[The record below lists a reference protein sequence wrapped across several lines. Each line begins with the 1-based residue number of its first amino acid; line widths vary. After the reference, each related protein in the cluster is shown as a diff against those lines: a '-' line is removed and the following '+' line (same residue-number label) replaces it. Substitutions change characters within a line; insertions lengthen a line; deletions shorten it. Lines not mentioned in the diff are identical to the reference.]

1 MYVNLSS
8 DSGIFKL
15 INIVGEN
22 IALDIIF
29 LIEQSYAS
37 DITRLIDIEQNPLIV
52 ESRPAK
58 SSVVN
63 FHAFLD
69 HPCLRQGITKL
80 LFIFGCPRQRD
91 VP

>member
-1 MYVNLSS
+1 MTRV
-8 DSGIFKL
+8 FKL
-15 INIVGEN
+15 INIVGKN
-22 IALDIIF
+22 TILDIIF
-29 LIEQSYAS
+29 LIERWMLRQS
-37 DITRLIDIEQNPLIV
+37 ITRLIDIEQNPLIV
-52 ESRPAK
+52 ESRSAK